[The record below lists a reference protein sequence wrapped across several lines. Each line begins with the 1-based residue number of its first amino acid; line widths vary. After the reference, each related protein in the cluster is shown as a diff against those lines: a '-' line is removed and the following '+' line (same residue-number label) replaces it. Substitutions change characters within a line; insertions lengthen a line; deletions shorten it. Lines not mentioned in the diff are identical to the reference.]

1 MASTIASG
9 LFGRVGEFNVARE
22 TFSAYVERMEMF
34 FTANNIV
41 TITGEGSAATNLVVA
56 NRKRAI
62 FLTEVGPEVYTTLSN
77 LLAPTKPEDVSFT
90 NIVEVLEKHYNPKP
104 LEIAQSF
111 HFGTRNKKS
120 EESVS
125 DYVLALKRLAVHCN
139 YGEFLNRAL
148 RDRFVCGLNNPK
160 IQNKL
165 LNTDDLTFEKACGIA
180 KTMEMADRNTQ
191 EFHPSRSETV
201 QVNKLTEQGSKN
213 TEKKNT
219 ERLSCPR
226 CGGNHSGQSCKFKSA
241 KCYKCSKIGHLASVC
256 RSKDEKKKGKIH
268 SVQAS
273 ESGNDECED
282 EELGIYS
289 LNSLDQNKPN
299 CNRYT
304 VEMEINGKLC
314 MMELDTAADF
324 SIMSRSEYLERF
336 ANKPLSPSKVTLKT
350 YTGELLDV
358 SGEMQCDI
366 VYKGKQYSLP
376 ILVANYDAKPTLLGK
391 NWLRHIKFEWGEIFC
406 IPKGDP
412 RSADSQL
419 DELLSKHSELFTESY
434 KGMTGL
440 EAHITMRG
448 DAKPV
453 FVKVH
458 RVPYALKE
466 QVEKEL
472 DKLEKHGVIKKVDR
486 SLWAS
491 PIVVVPKADNTVR
504 ICGDYKS
511 TINQSVEDE
520 QYVLPTTQD
529 LYAALVGS
537 KVFSKLDLSHAYAQL
552 NVDKESQEYLTITT
566 HKGLYSYQKLPYGVK
581 SSPKIFQAKMDQILQ
596 GIEKCV
602 CKQDDILIG
611 GNDWQENLKI
621 LADVLDRLHQ
631 YNLHLKLAKCEFLKP
646 EVVYLGLRISAEGLQ
661 PVEEKISA
669 VKRAPAPKNVSE
681 LRSFLG
687 MVQYYHSFLPGLATT
702 LAPLHRLLQKTI
714 QWEWTDDC
722 QKAFEA
728 CKEGLTSESLLV
740 HYDLNRELKLACDAS
755 SYGLGAVLS
764 HVMED
769 GQERPIAYAS
779 RTLSSSEKNYAQIER
794 EALSIIFGVKK
805 FNQFLYGRKFTL
817 VTDHQPLL
825 AILGPKAAIPTL
837 AAARMQRWA
846 LVLSAYDYNIEYRS
860 SEKHSNCDA
869 LSRLP
874 HEESKIGSES
884 EIYNVSAID
893 KDFPITAKEIGKATL
908 MDPGLSKVLD
918 WVMVGWPEV
927 CDEDLKPYYTR
938 RHELSCEQNCILWGS
953 RVIIPP
959 VFKEKMLEELHW
971 EHPGICAMKA
981 IARTC
986 VWWPKMDEEIE
997 QKTRPFQRIHVDF
1010 CQKGSDFFFCGG

>member
-111 HFGTRNKKS
+111 HFGTRNQKS

-165 LNTDDLTFEKACGIA
+165 LNTDDLTFEKACSIA

-336 ANKPLSPSKVTLKT
+336 ADKPLSPSKVTLKT

-391 NWLRHIKFEWGEIFC
+391 NWLRHIKFE
-406 IPKGDP
+406 
-412 RSADSQL
+412 
-419 DELLSKHSELFTESY
+419 
-434 KGMTGL
+434 
-440 EAHITMRG
+440 
-448 DAKPV
+448 
-453 FVKVH
+453 
-458 RVPYALKE
+458 
-466 QVEKEL
+466 
-472 DKLEKHGVIKKVDR
+472 
-486 SLWAS
+486 
-491 PIVVVPKADNTVR
+491 
-504 ICGDYKS
+504 
-511 TINQSVEDE
+511 
-520 QYVLPTTQD
+520 
-529 LYAALVGS
+529 
-537 KVFSKLDLSHAYAQL
+537 
-552 NVDKESQEYLTITT
+552 
-566 HKGLYSYQKLPYGVK
+566 
-581 SSPKIFQAKMDQILQ
+581 
-596 GIEKCV
+596 
-602 CKQDDILIG
+602 
-611 GNDWQENLKI
+611 
-621 LADVLDRLHQ
+621 
-631 YNLHLKLAKCEFLKP
+631 
-646 EVVYLGLRISAEGLQ
+646 
-661 PVEEKISA
+661 
-669 VKRAPAPKNVSE
+669 
-681 LRSFLG
+681 
-687 MVQYYHSFLPGLATT
+687 
-702 LAPLHRLLQKTI
+702 
-714 QWEWTDDC
+714 
-722 QKAFEA
+722 
-728 CKEGLTSESLLV
+728 
-740 HYDLNRELKLACDAS
+740 
-755 SYGLGAVLS
+755 
-764 HVMED
+764 
-769 GQERPIAYAS
+769 
-779 RTLSSSEKNYAQIER
+779 
-794 EALSIIFGVKK
+794 
-805 FNQFLYGRKFTL
+805 
-817 VTDHQPLL
+817 
-825 AILGPKAAIPTL
+825 
-837 AAARMQRWA
+837 
-846 LVLSAYDYNIEYRS
+846 
-860 SEKHSNCDA
+860 
-869 LSRLP
+869 
-874 HEESKIGSES
+874 
-884 EIYNVSAID
+884 
-893 KDFPITAKEIGKATL
+893 
-908 MDPGLSKVLD
+908 
-918 WVMVGWPEV
+918 
-927 CDEDLKPYYTR
+927 
-938 RHELSCEQNCILWGS
+938 
-953 RVIIPP
+953 
-959 VFKEKMLEELHW
+959 
-971 EHPGICAMKA
+971 
-981 IARTC
+981 
-986 VWWPKMDEEIE
+986 
-997 QKTRPFQRIHVDF
+997 
-1010 CQKGSDFFFCGG
+1010 